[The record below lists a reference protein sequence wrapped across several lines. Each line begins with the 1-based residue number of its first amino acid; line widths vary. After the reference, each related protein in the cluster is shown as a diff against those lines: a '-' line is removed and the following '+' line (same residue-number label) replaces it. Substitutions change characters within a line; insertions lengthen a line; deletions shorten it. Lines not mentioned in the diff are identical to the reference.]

1 MSKPRLLIYVLMLLP
16 AVVTINLPYE
26 GSDGLRI
33 FGAPPFFIFSLIFI
47 ILFSIKSKITKSLIN
62 YKSPFFWFIIYINVT
77 TLLINP
83 SGVIYS
89 LSWMI
94 NYLIYRY
101 YATNNNSLKLKK
113 KDFLIIISLLI
124 IIGSYRLITGLDTD
138 GNPFALINRNATST
152 IIVFLFI
159 YYKSLFKKFDFVDLL
174 FIVLLVLNGSRSS
187 LLAIVAYYFILY
199 FKDLKL
205 KQLIVFTGLIVLS
218 YSMLSYSNLAVQRF
232 NSGTYFFKQL
242 TSKEVEKVGDY
253 ERVLLIRGG
262 LKIFQENIFFGV
274 GEGIKKYQ
282 EEFNRI
288 VIGYNRDT
296 RAHNFFVSRLA
307 NFGIIGFLLFLF
319 GYYFELK
326 SKNNFFLISASF
338 AIVFFFNEYVLL
350 PHIFLLTGLMPTK
363 Q

>member
-26 GSDGLRI
+26 GSDELRI

-62 YKSPFFWFIIYINVT
+62 YKSPFFWFIIYINIT

-83 SGVIYS
+83 SGVVYS

-94 NYLIYRY
+94 NYIIYRY
-101 YATNNNSLKLKK
+101 FAKYYTSFRLKK
-113 KDFLIIISLLI
+113 KDFLVVVSMLI
-124 IIGSYRLITGLDTD
+124 IIGSYRLIAGLDTD
-138 GNPFALINRNATST
+138 GNPYALINRNATST
-152 IIVFLFI
+152 IIVFFFV
-159 YYKSLFKKFDFVDLL
+159 YYKALFKKFGFVDIV

-187 LLAIVAYYFILY
+187 LLAIIAYYFILY
-199 FKDLKL
+199 FRDFKL
-205 KQLIVFTGLIVLS
+205 KRIMFFTAFILLASYLS
-218 YSMLSYSNLAVQRF
+218 SYSNLAVKRF
-232 NSGTYFFKQL
+232 KSGVYFFEQL
-242 TSKEVEKVGDY
+242 TSKKVDQVGDY
-253 ERVLLIRGG
+253 ERVLLIRAG
-262 LKIFQENIFFGV
+262 LQVFQENMVFGV
-274 GEGIKKYQ
+274 GEGNGKYQ
-282 EEFNRI
+282 EEFNR
-288 VIGYNRDT
+288 VVVGYDRNS